1 MRISDAASNELIK
14 LLSLY
19 TNNISVGDTITAR
32 VIAVESGIL
41 LLQLSDGGNI
51 KASVQTDAEYNSGD
65 VLKLEVTGI
74 KQGQVY
80 VKELEHK
87 QAARSEAY
95 ACDPVLILKDLKL
108 PVNKESVEV
117 VKMML
122 DMDSEPEAGL
132 IENALRL
139 INEKNISDPGQAVL
153 LALNGMENSEEY
165 FPLLDRFAAGEFNFI
180 DKWQNLEG
188 LIRQSGEETL
198 NHLVQEF
205 LLNESI
211 QEKDISARVN
221 EINYMIRHDLPKGR
235 TITEEIVKNI
245 IFKLSFAETGIDPES
260 IGMDDDITGGMIMNN
275 ASRFLP
281 GFDSLP
287 EPSRETIAK
296 IIKSIFNEIRN
307 ETAIK
312 EPQNGTVYPRTKA
325 EMENITARFMPLLSK
340 NMLEDAEERLLPEI
354 DKWIDDIEKKI
365 AVLKKVFAA
374 ADRPDNERVMP
385 ALREIETAVRFFHD
399 IRSYQVFV
407 QIPVILRENT
417 TLGELYIMKRKGKR
431 GKIKADDFSLFLSL
445 TTQYIGVIDAFIH
458 VRSRNV
464 LIKITVDDEKYFD
477 ILAGQHKALYEGLK
491 GKGYNLY
498 EIKHVL
504 RDEGIN
510 ILNAVKKASEIIID
524 NRKIDYRV

>member
-1 MRISDAASNELIK
+1 
-14 LLSLY
+14 
-19 TNNISVGDTITAR
+19 
-32 VIAVESGIL
+32 
-41 LLQLSDGGNI
+41 
-51 KASVQTDAEYNSGD
+51 
-65 VLKLEVTGI
+65 
-74 KQGQVY
+74 
-80 VKELEHK
+80 
-87 QAARSEAY
+87 
-95 ACDPVLILKDLKL
+95 
-108 PVNKESVEV
+108 
-117 VKMML
+117 
-122 DMDSEPEAGL
+122 
-132 IENALRL
+132 
-139 INEKNISDPGQAVL
+139 
-153 LALNGMENSEEY
+153 
-165 FPLLDRFAAGEFNFI
+165 
-180 DKWQNLEG
+180 
-188 LIRQSGEETL
+188 
-198 NHLVQEF
+198 
-205 LLNESI
+205 
-211 QEKDISARVN
+211 
-221 EINYMIRHDLPKGR
+221 
-235 TITEEIVKNI
+235 
-245 IFKLSFAETGIDPES
+245 
-260 IGMDDDITGGMIMNN
+260 MDDDITGGMIMNN

-281 GFDSLP
+281 VSIRFRSLP
-287 EPSRETIAK
+287 ETIAK

-498 EIKHVL
+498 EI
-504 RDEGIN
+504 
-510 ILNAVKKASEIIID
+510 
-524 NRKIDYRV
+524 